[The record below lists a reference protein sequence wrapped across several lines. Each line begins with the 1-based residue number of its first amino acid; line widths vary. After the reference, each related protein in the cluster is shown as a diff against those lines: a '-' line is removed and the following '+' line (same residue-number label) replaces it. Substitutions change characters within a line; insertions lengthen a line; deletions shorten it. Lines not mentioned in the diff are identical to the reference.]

1 MGKVAAGQ
9 GTAVW
14 RGTETKTRYC
24 QPLRHRN
31 RHPPR
36 ETLNHF
42 YCIELSLLPAERTSK
57 RAPSLSPLP
66 PAGYLFLPLFCLFLP
81 RLSPGHSR
89 PSSFVG
95 PHLPAGYALF
105 PLSPPPVSDGREII
119 RTRKRS
125 HPFGCPNGISSLI
138 RGFTAEQTNRPRC
151 RRDNIRRTKEG
162 RFLAANFSFAFPS
175 KTSLGL
181 VGGGKR
187 EFLCD
192 AGYIFLSQ
200 QSSSGESGFIGEK

>member
-57 RAPSLSPLP
+57 RAPSLSRRLSLSPSSLSLP
-66 PAGYLFLPLFCLFLP
+66 PAPFARSFPALVLRRSSPSCRLRSLSPFAPLRPLP
-81 RLSPGHSR
+81 RRPGDNTNAKAFTPLWLPKWNKFFNSRIYRRASESPALSPR
-89 PSSFVG
+89 
-95 PHLPAGYALF
+95 
-105 PLSPPPVSDGREII
+105 
-119 RTRKRS
+119 
-125 HPFGCPNGISSLI
+125 
-138 RGFTAEQTNRPRC
+138 
-151 RRDNIRRTKEG
+151 
-162 RFLAANFSFAFPS
+162 
-175 KTSLGL
+175 
-181 VGGGKR
+181 
-187 EFLCD
+187 
-192 AGYIFLSQ
+192 
-200 QSSSGESGFIGEK
+200 

>member
-1 MGKVAAGQ
+1 MV
-9 GTAVW
+9 V
-14 RGTETKTRYC
+14 RHGTETKTRHC

-57 RAPSLSPLP
+57 RVFSLSFSLSRTHTTPLSLP
-66 PAGYLFLPLFCLFLP
+66 PAWAISFLLS
-81 RLSPGHSR
+81 RLSPGHSQ
-89 PSSFVG
+89 PSSFVLAF
-95 PHLPAGYALF
+95 LPVTLSF
-105 PLSPPPVSDGREII
+105 PFCPPPSPSVSPSLRRPGREII

-138 RGFTAEQTNRPRC
+138 RGFTAGQTNRPRC

-162 RFLAANFSFAFPS
+162 RFLAE
-175 KTSLGL
+175 L
-181 VGGGKR
+181 
-187 EFLCD
+187 
-192 AGYIFLSQ
+192 
-200 QSSSGESGFIGEK
+200 FIRGVSISRISVLTEK

>member
-1 MGKVAAGQ
+1 MV
-9 GTAVW
+9 VW

-57 RAPSLSPLP
+57 RALSLFRAP
-66 PAGYLFLPLFCLFLP
+66 PAGYLFSPSFLSLPPAPFARSFPALVLRRSSPSCRLRSLSLFAPSPSLP
-81 RLSPGHSR
+81 S
-89 PSSFVG
+89 V
-95 PHLPAGYALF
+95 
-105 PLSPPPVSDGREII
+105 PLVSDGREII

-151 RRDNIRRTKEG
+151 RRDNIRRTKEDH
-162 RFLAANFSFAFPS
+162 FLAELLVCRVFSSKILSRARERRQTRVFKGCNKKFYLVIFFFP
-175 KTSLGL
+175 TI
-181 VGGGKR
+181 
-187 EFLCD
+187 
-192 AGYIFLSQ
+192 YM
-200 QSSSGESGFIGEK
+200 